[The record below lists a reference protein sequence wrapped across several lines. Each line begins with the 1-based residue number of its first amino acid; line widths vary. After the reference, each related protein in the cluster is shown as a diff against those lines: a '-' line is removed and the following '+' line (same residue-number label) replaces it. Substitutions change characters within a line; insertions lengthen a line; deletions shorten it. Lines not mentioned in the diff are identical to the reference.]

1 MHISEPE
8 EQHHFPA
15 HPLTRTAPPYTL
27 PCKGTASGNT
37 VPRIT
42 AEGGGAARSPAVQ
55 PCPPHRHLGTALRAF
70 DPALLPPLPALPS
83 PARPPARVPAYTPV
97 NIAPRAGTDATSPAP
112 GRADRG
118 SPHSPPRTPHSPP
131 ELPSLRLRGALAH
144 TALHSPVQSQLPS
157 PRPARGAP
165 ADPSPIRAP
174 LTAPRSAA
182 AKRGRR
188 DSRRCADRC
197 SPPRCRCPVS
207 SGGSSGR
214 KVSSPNSR
222 GSNLNRCSSP

>member
-15 HPLTRTAPPYTL
+15 HPLPRTAPLYTL

-83 PARPPARVPAYTPV
+83 PARVPACTPV
-97 NIAPRAGTDATSPAP
+97 NIAPRAGTDATPPAP

-131 ELPSLRLRGALAH
+131 ELPSLRLRV
-144 TALHSPVQSQLPS
+144 SLPEPS
-157 PRPARGAP
+157 LTPRSIPPCSRSSRPPARLAEARQTPAP
-165 ADPSPIRAP
+165 SVPH
-174 LTAPRSAA
+174 
-182 AKRGRR
+182 
-188 DSRRCADRC
+188 
-197 SPPRCRCPVS
+197 SPPRAQPRRNGAAGTPVGAPTAAHRPAAAAPLARAAA
-207 SGGSSGR
+207 GGKFPPRTPGE
-214 KVSSPNSR
+214 VT
-222 GSNLNRCSSP
+222 